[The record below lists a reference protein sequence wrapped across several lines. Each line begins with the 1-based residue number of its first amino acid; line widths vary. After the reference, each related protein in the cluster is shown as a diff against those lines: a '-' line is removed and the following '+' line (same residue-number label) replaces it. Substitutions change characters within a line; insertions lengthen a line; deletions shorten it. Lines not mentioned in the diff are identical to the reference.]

1 MPEQMTNEILS
12 TPQGKHTRP
21 LAVSAGPGRPQEFVI
36 FNIDSKQP
44 ARQRPFADVSSE
56 IRERLMMEA
65 GQRLNGPL
73 DKQIDAYHHD
83 AKIVIGIDRY
93 KKLAAVQPAQP
104 NANQ

>member
-12 TPQGKHTRP
+12 TPQGWSPRP
-21 LAVSAGPGRPQEFVI
+21 LAVCPAQGDHKSCHMS
-36 FNIDSKQP
+36 NIDSKQP

-93 KKLAAVQPAQP
+93 KTRSHRDRAQP